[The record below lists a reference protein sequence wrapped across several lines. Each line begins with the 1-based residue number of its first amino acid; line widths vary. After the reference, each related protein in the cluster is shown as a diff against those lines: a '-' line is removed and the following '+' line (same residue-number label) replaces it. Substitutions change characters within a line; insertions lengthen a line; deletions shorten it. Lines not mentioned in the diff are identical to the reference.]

1 MNFDDWEHVKHVKM
15 KKIAEK
21 SNISEI
27 SLKNE
32 YFHVKTR
39 EELLAVL
46 ERKESNK
53 TSAFTQQINQAIRT
67 QTKRRSLTSYLE
79 KKKDH
84 FDSEKFVSEYEK
96 MIRRLEKWDVSNEK
110 QVVTKSSEESR
121 RSNVSKNRII
131 STLQRQD
138 AESEHDK
145 LS

>member
-1 MNFDDWEHVKHVKM
+1 M

-96 MIRRLEKWDVSNEK
+96 MIRRLEK
-110 QVVTKSSEESR
+110 
-121 RSNVSKNRII
+121 
-131 STLQRQD
+131 
-138 AESEHDK
+138 
-145 LS
+145 